1 MPKLD
6 SDVDLNSDIRILM
19 VEGGSYRGAL
29 LRIRILLMVDCFV
42 SFRLLARPCTP
53 LSGNFKPGRLV
64 HHCVYIG
71 FRMVSILRRSVGLK
85 SWVGLR
91 MFTLKSEFC

>member
-42 SFRLLARPCTP
+42 SFRFVCWRDLVRHSQETSNLADSCIT
-53 LSGNFKPGRLV
+53 
-64 HHCVYIG
+64 
-71 FRMVSILRRSVGLK
+71 VSI
-85 SWVGLR
+85 
-91 MFTLKSEFC
+91 